1 MNITLGHDNHG
12 NLIPYMDGDPILVE
26 GSVFASDEDTYR
38 EATPLPGWYDRD
50 FAGSFEEG

>member
-1 MNITLGHDNHG
+1 MNITLSHDHHG
-12 NLIPYMDGDPILVE
+12 NYIPYKDGDPILVE
-26 GSVFASDEDTYR
+26 ASGWGSDEDTVR